1 MSGEMAAR
9 VRAIVLKELRQ
20 VFRDPR
26 MRFVLFAVPI
36 VQVLVFTYAAT
47 TDVRHV
53 ATAVLDRDRS
63 AVSRELVA
71 RFERSGYFDVV
82 AWPTSDAEAR
92 ALLDAGRARAL
103 LELPPGLERDA
114 AAGRTPAVM
123 LAADGT
129 DANAAALIASY
140 ASRIAGA
147 YVAERAATDAARLG
161 RPRPALPLVLEARAW
176 YNPNLESRP
185 FYVPGVLVMLIT
197 VITLNL
203 TAMAIV
209 REREIGTL
217 EQLLVT
223 PLRPLE
229 LILGKTV
236 PFALIGL
243 IDAAIVLAIAT
254 WWFEVPLRGSL
265 ALFFAAVATYLAT
278 TLAGGLLIST
288 ISRTQQQAMMGALF
302 FAFPAILLSGF
313 MFPLENMPAPV
324 QALTYLNPLRYMM
337 AIMRGLFLKGAD
349 LGALWPSFAALA
361 ALGAL
366 LVAAGVWRF
375 RKTLA

>member
-1 MSGEMAAR
+1 MSELTAR
-9 VRAIVLKELRQ
+9 VRALVVKELRQ

-26 MRFVLFAVPI
+26 MRFVLFVVPV

-82 AWPTSDAEAR
+82 AWPTSDDEAR
-92 ALLDAGRARAL
+92 ALLDAGRVRAL
-103 LELPPGLERDA
+103 IELPPGLERDA

-123 LAADGT
+123 FAADGT
-129 DANAAALIASY
+129 DANAAALITGY
-140 ASRIAGA
+140 ATRIAAA
-147 YVAERAATDAARLG
+147 YVVERTATRAARAG
-161 RPRPALPLVLEARAW
+161 RPRPAPPLELAARAW

-185 FYVPGVLVMLIT
+185 FYVPGVLVLLIT
-197 VITLNL
+197 VLTLNL

-223 PLRPLE
+223 PLQPIE

-243 IDAAIVLAIAT
+243 IDAGIVLAVAT

-265 ALFFAAVATYLAT
+265 LLFFAAVATYLAT
-278 TLAGGLLIST
+278 TLAAGLLIST
-288 ISRTQQQAMMGALF
+288 ISRTQQQAMMGAFLF
-302 FAFPAILLSGF
+302 TFPAILLSGF
-313 MFPLENMPAPV
+313 MFPLENMPQPI
-324 QALTYLNPLRYMM
+324 QALTYLNPLRHIIS
-337 AIMRGLFLKGAD
+337 IMRALFLKGAD
-349 LGALWPSFAALA
+349 FGALWPSFAALA

-366 LVAAGVWRF
+366 AVAAGVWRF

>member
-1 MSGEMAAR
+1 MSEFLAR
-9 VRAIVLKELRQ
+9 VRAIVVKELRQ

-26 MRFVLFAVPI
+26 MRFVLFAVPV
-36 VQVLVFTYAAT
+36 VQVVVFTYAAT

-53 ATAVLDRDRS
+53 ATAVLDRDHS
-63 AVSRELVA
+63 AASRELVA

-82 AWPTSDAEAR
+82 AWPASDQEAR
-92 ALLDAGRARAL
+92 ALLDAGRVRAL

-114 AAGRTPAVM
+114 AAGRAPAVM
-123 LAADGT
+123 FAADGT
-129 DANAAALIASY
+129 DANAAALVSGY
-140 ASRIAGA
+140 ATRIAAA
-147 YVAERAATDAARLG
+147 YVAERAADQAARAG
-161 RPRPALPLVLEARAW
+161 RVRPAAPLTLEARAW

-223 PLRPLE
+223 PLRPIE

-243 IDAAIVLAIAT
+243 IDAAIVLVVAT

-265 ALFFAAVATYLAT
+265 VLFFAAVATYLAT
-278 TLAGGLLIST
+278 TLAAGLFIST
-288 ISRTQQQAMMGALF
+288 ISRTQQQAMMGAFLL
-302 FAFPAILLSGF
+302 AFPAILLSGF
-313 MFPLENMPAPV
+313 MFPLENMPAPI
-324 QALTYLNPLRYMM
+324 QALTYLNPLRHMM
-337 AIMRGLFLKGAD
+337 SIMRALFLKAAD
-349 LGALWPSFAALA
+349 FGALWPSFAALA
-361 ALGAL
+361 ALGVVA
-366 LVAAGVWRF
+366 VAAGVWRF